1 MQIPAA
7 APTLTPQFWPGE
19 SIRMADDDLDL
30 LFAWSCAIGAS
41 DIRLESNK
49 PAVLQVHGRLQRV
62 TQRRL
67 TDGEIEDAVNR
78 LYGADGVARLKS
90 GQDFDVS
97 YEIQPDRR
105 TRLRF
110 RVNATAV
117 LSRGADGA
125 AVVVRTMPEKSPRLE
140 NLKVEPQI
148 AANFKVRQGFVIIA
162 GGTENGKSTLLAAMT
177 RELLEDP
184 ESHRSI
190 IEYAAPIEF
199 VYDDIDG
206 AAAMI
211 SQSEIPRHLPSFAAG
226 ARNAMRRNPKVVI
239 IGECR
244 DTETMPVACQLSIAG
259 CCVMTTVHA
268 GSVHETV
275 QRCVSLCP
283 VEERAAVTVQLAQSL
298 RLIVNQR
305 LVRATDGMR
314 TALREFLVFDD
325 ALRRRLLRASPDAWP
340 EICGE
345 ALTTHGQSFVQAA
358 RSALIEGRI
367 SEETEFTIRKEFGD
381 VA

>member
-1 MQIPAA
+1 MNEEPR
-7 APTLTPQFWPGE
+7 FWPGE
-19 SIRMADDDLDL
+19 TIRMAEDDLDD
-30 LFAWSCAIGAS
+30 LFAWACSIGAS

-49 PAVLQVHGRLQRV
+49 PVVLQIHGRLRRV

-67 TDGEIEDAVNR
+67 TDGEVEDAINR

-97 YEIQPDRR
+97 YEITPDRR

-117 LSRGADGA
+117 LSRGADGG
-125 AVVVRTMPEKSPRLE
+125 AVVVRTMPEKAPRLE
-140 NLKVEPQI
+140 DLRVEPQI
-148 AANFKVRQGFVIIA
+148 LANFKVRQGFVIIA
-162 GGTENGKSTLLAAMT
+162 GGTENGKSTLMAGMI

-184 ESHRSI
+184 DSHRSI

-206 AAAMI
+206 ASAII
-211 SQSEIPRHLPSFAAG
+211 SHSEIPRHLPSFAAG
-226 ARNAMRRNPKVVI
+226 ARNAMRRNPKVVM

-259 CCVMTTVHA
+259 CGVMTTVHA

-305 LVRATDGMR
+305 LAPSTDGKR

-325 ALRRRLLRASPDAWP
+325 ALRRRLLRAPPEAWP

-345 ALTTHGQSFVQAA
+345 ALATHGQSFVHAA
-358 RSALIEGRI
+358 RTALLEGRI
-367 SEETEFTIRKEFGD
+367 SEETEFVMRKEFGD